1 MVYYKEVTDKSG
13 KMVKNYF
20 LTQGDTFQSQL
31 TIKDKGG
38 NVIDPELISQVL
50 FKLSDLNYQLE
61 YKQSYTFDEDLNQW
75 TLTIS
80 SNDTHAWEITKH
92 IYEFEI
98 TYTSGIVNT
107 PVQAYFTVSDQIQG
121 E

>member
-1 MVYYKEVTDKSG
+1 MVYYKEVQDKSG
-13 KMVKNYF
+13 KIVKNYF

-31 TIKDKGG
+31 VIKDKDG

-50 FKLSDLNYQLE
+50 FKLSDIDYNLE
-61 YKQSYTFDEDLNQW
+61 YQKQYDYDIDLAKW
-75 TLTIS
+75 TVTIPS
-80 SNDTHAWEITKH
+80 VDTKQWEITRH

-98 TYTSGIVNT
+98 TYLSGIVNT

-121 E
+121 G